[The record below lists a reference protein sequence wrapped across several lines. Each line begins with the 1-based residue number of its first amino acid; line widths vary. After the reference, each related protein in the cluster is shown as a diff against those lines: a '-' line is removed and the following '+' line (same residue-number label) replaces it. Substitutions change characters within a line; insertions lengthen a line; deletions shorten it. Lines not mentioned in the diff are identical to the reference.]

1 MVGSG
6 DPAHHAAAARVVLAG
21 DAVGQRAGGTGR
33 QAPGPWRGMVQEP
46 GPDVLRWP
54 RRCPTDP
61 LGGRGGAPDPV
72 AGGFFDLGGTAAKP
86 PKNQAPS
93 KTSFG
98 AFVLF
103 CPTKLPNPQN

>member
-33 QAPGPWRGMVQEP
+33 QAPGPWRCMVQEP

-72 AGGFFDLGGTAAKP
+72 AGWFFHFAVPAANP
-86 PKNQAPS
+86 PKNEGPP
-93 KTSFG
+93 TTNYRGYF
-98 AFVLF
+98 LF
-103 CPTKLPNPQN
+103 FPTQLQTTQN

>member
-33 QAPGPWRGMVQEP
+33 QAPGPWRCMVQEP

-72 AGGFFDLGGTAAKP
+72 AGGFFGLGGATP
-86 PKNQAPS
+86 DRPKNEGPPTPDCA
-93 KTSFG
+93 
-98 AFVLF
+98 AHVL
-103 CPTKLPNPQN
+103 CSP

>member
-6 DPAHHAAAARVVLAG
+6 DPAHHAAATGVVLAG
-21 DAVGQRAGGTGR
+21 DAVGQRAGGTDR
-33 QAPGPWRGMVQEP
+33 QAAGPWRCMVREP

-72 AGGFFDLGGTAAKP
+72 AGCFSDLAVTPRTAEKP
-86 PKNQAPS
+86 RSLQQRLAELMS
-93 KTSFG
+93 Y
-98 AFVLF
+98 AA
-103 CPTKLPNPQN
+103 

>member
-6 DPAHHAAAARVVLAG
+6 DPPHHAAAARVVLAG

-33 QAPGPWRGMVQEP
+33 QAPGPWRCMVQEP

-72 AGGFFDLGGTAAKP
+72 AGGFFDLAGATPNPRKTQGS
-86 PKNQAPS
+86 S
-93 KTSFG
+93 KTIDG
-98 AFVLF
+98 AYVLI
-103 CPTKLPNPQN
+103 